1 MSRTSPVT
9 ETLPEWED
17 ADVQLVYEMLCDPE
31 LNSPPNPEEHWEGWV
46 SRNIVRGLRSR
57 RYAQRP
63 ADELAELIA
72 AKAAEPAFV
81 EFAKRMPALNE
92 VSFLPFFKVGPTA
105 VTHWR
110 VALMSGREIGLSD
123 EELKSAVS
131 LSSTILKSEKD

>member
-63 ADELAELIA
+63 AVQEALEHARAYIDADVESMEPGWRSAKAIVELIDA
-72 AKAAEPAFV
+72 A
-81 EFAKRMPALNE
+81 
-92 VSFLPFFKVGPTA
+92 
-105 VTHWR
+105 
-110 VALMSGREIGLSD
+110 LSD
-123 EELKSAVS
+123 T
-131 LSSTILKSEKD
+131 STTREGK